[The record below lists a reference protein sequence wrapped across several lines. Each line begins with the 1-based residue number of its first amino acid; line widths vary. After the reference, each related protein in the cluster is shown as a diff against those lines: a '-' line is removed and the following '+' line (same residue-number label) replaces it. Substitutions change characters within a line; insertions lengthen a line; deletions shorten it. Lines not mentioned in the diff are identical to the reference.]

1 MLYGCIIH
9 RETQTEMICE
19 LDDEMNITE
28 DDEIP
33 VIQTAPLYTSL
44 CDLMGLDLHQTML
57 KIGLSDRPR
66 ETAARYSY
74 LLTDKEFLDA
84 YEGLHDSPDTH
95 TDFSKLGPLFEWL
108 HYLKAWFE
116 GMQTDERLRDT
127 ELFRSYAEGVLGTD
141 IPTLDMA
148 GVGATRLKLN
158 PLKPDYRA
166 ITDAFL
172 NDIDT
177 DIGEDVF
184 FAKDFYQL
192 LVMELYQLLRGGETV
207 LTCRNCGK
215 KFVTFTRSDALYCN
229 RLSPQ
234 DETKTC
240 KEYGAYFAR
249 LEKVRHDEATHI
261 YKQIYNRLQNRY
273 RRTKTPESP
282 KGNLS
287 LKTEKESF
295 LAACK
300 EWKQKIKNEQATE
313 QDYITWLNQ
322 RKGELDNG

>member
-1 MLYGCIIH
+1 MPYGCIMD
-9 RETQTEMICE
+9 RKTQMEIICE
-19 LDDEMNITE
+19 LDNEMNISE

-57 KIGLSDRPR
+57 EIALSDRPR

-84 YEGLHDSPDTH
+84 YENLQNGTNLSE
-95 TDFSKLGPLFEWL
+95 LRPLFDWL
-108 HYLKAWFE
+108 HYFKAWFE
-116 GMQTDERLRDT
+116 GMQTDERLQDA
-127 ELFRSYAEGVLGTD
+127 ELFRSYAGVILDIDVPALYVAYEGG
-141 IPTLDMA
+141 
-148 GVGATRLKLN
+148 TRLELN
-158 PLKPDYRA
+158 PLKPNYRA

-172 NDIDT
+172 SDIDM
-177 DIGEDVF
+177 DISEDTF
-184 FAKDFYQL
+184 FPKDFRRL
-192 LVMELYQLLRGGETV
+192 LVMELYQLLQGGETV
-207 LTCRNCGK
+207 LTCRNCGR
-215 KFVTFTRSDALYCN
+215 KFVTFTRSDTLYCN
-229 RLSPQ
+229 RRAPQ